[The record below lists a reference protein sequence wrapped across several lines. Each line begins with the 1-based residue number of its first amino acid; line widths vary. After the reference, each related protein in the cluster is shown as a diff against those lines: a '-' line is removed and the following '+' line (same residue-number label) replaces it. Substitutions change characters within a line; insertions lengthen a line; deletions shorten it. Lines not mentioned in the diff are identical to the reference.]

1 MTMRALIVASGPI
14 ADYAALGSR
23 IAPADLVLLAD
34 GGIRHALALG
44 LTPTHVFGDFDS
56 ASDDELAT
64 ARRLGWP
71 MTRLPREKDK
81 TDTELAVDYAL
92 EHGATELLIIGALG
106 GRLDHSLANLMLLP
120 NLAQRGVRAS
130 VIDDRNE
137 AWALIGPGAAVVAGG
152 GAKYLSVVPLSS
164 QVHGV
169 TLRGVKFPLTEA
181 TLTLGGTLS
190 VSNEF
195 AAAEASVTIGDGI
208 VLVIRSDD

>member
-1 MTMRALIVASGPI
+1 MRALIVASGPI
-14 ADYAALGSR
+14 ADYATLASR

-71 MTRLPREKDK
+71 LTRLPREKDK

-92 EHGATELLIIGALG
+92 EHGATDLLIIGALG

-120 NLAQRGVRAS
+120 NLAQKGVRAS
-130 VIDDRNE
+130 IIDDRNQ
-137 AWALIGPGAAVVAGG
+137 AWALIGPGTAKVAGG
-152 GAKYLSVVPLSS
+152 AAKYLSVVPLSA
-164 QVHGV
+164 QIHGV